1 MKEVSKTIKNMVM
14 ENKSP
19 HQESFMKVI
28 SFKIIDRDSGSTTMQ
43 MEIDMKEN
51 GKRINAMAK
60 ESKNL

>member
-1 MKEVSKTIKNMVM
+1 MVM

-19 HQESFMKVI
+19 RQESFMKVI
-28 SFKIIDRDSGSTTMQ
+28 SFKIIERDSGSTTMQ

-60 ESKNL
+60 ERKVKIYNWLGL